1 MKSNYRTFAG
11 PFIAALVAFTLS
23 SCAGYTRVVV
33 VDKSDAKQIGPV
45 AVADQHYVNGIKL
58 YKKGKY
64 KPAIKQ
70 FELSINLHPK
80 NWKSH
85 YYLGMALR
93 EKKAYRKSTRQF
105 EKALQLAPRDNEI
118 QSDIYVDLGIA
129 WERYGVLDRAAD
141 SFANALELDSKNFDA
156 KAGLKRSHK
165 KNHKTKNK
173 GHRG

>member
-1 MKSNYRTFAG
+1 MKSNYRTSAG
-11 PFIAALVAFTLS
+11 LFIAAVFAFTLS

-33 VDKSDAKQIGPV
+33 VDKSEAKQIGPV
-45 AVADQHYVNGIKL
+45 VAADQHYVNGIKL
-58 YKKGKY
+58 YKRGKY

-85 YYLGMALR
+85 YYLGLSLR
-93 EKKAYRKSTRQF
+93 GKKAYRKSTHQF
-105 EKALQLAPRDNEI
+105 EKALQLAPRDSEI

-129 WERYGVLDRAAD
+129 WERYGFLDRAAD
-141 SFANALELDSKNFDA
+141 SFAHALELDSENFDA
-156 KAGLKRSHK
+156 KVGLKRANKKHHK
-165 KNHKTKNK
+165 KKDK

>member
-1 MKSNYRTFAG
+1 MKSNYRTLVG
-11 PFIAALVAFTLS
+11 LFIAGVFAFTLS

-33 VDKSDAKQIGPV
+33 VDKSEAKQIGPV
-45 AVADQHYVNGIKL
+45 VAADQHYLNGIKL

-64 KPAIKQ
+64 KPAIRQ
-70 FELSINLHPK
+70 FELSINKHPK

-93 EKKAYRKSTRQF
+93 ERKAYRKSTHRF
-105 EKALQLAPRDNEI
+105 EKALQLAPRDSEI

-129 WERYGVLDRAAD
+129 WERYGFPERAAD
-141 SFANALELDSKNFDA
+141 SYLQALKLDSENFDA

-165 KNHKTKNK
+165 KHHKKK
-173 GHRG
+173 GKAHRG